1 MIEHPPGPVTNC
13 GFVYLKVMSVTR
25 LIDFVLIGSQEVRI
39 QNRGRGMFYQHVHD
53 EEEIYEQ

>member
-1 MIEHPPGPVTNC
+1 MIEHPPGPVINC

-25 LIDFVLIGSQEVRI
+25 LIDSVLIGSQEVRI
-39 QNRGRGMFYQHVHD
+39 QNRGRGMFYQHD